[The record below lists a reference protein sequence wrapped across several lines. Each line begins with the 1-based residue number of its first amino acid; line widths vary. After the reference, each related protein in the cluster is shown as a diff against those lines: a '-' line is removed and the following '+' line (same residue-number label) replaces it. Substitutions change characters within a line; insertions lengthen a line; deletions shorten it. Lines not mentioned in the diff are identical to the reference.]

1 MGRLP
6 IVLCSLARISAPRAA
21 AVKRLETLWGRATLA
36 ANGLSSP
43 APDRLARGHRLCHL
57 RADRLYAAL
66 IPNLL
71 AEALRP
77 TSPVISGLVL
87 AGLFAV
93 ATGTVAATASLGART
108 GMLGGLALLI
118 PALTLLVATLPESP
132 APSAIG
138 AASKW

>member
-1 MGRLP
+1 MASLLRLP
-6 IVLCSLARISAPRAA
+6 IV
-21 AVKRLETLWGRATLA
+21 
-36 ANGLSSP
+36 SP
-43 APDRLARGHRLCHL
+43 AVTAFDTFALIGF
-57 RADRLYAAL
+57 YAAL

-71 AEALRP
+71 AEALRL
-77 TSPVISGLVL
+77 TSSVISGLVL

-108 GMLGGLALLI
+108 SMLGGLALLI
-118 PALTLLVATLPESP
+118 PALALLVATEFLRSMPLLVFAAAP